1 MTRSWLHWLL
11 PAALLLNAC
20 TQAPVRLYAGPVR
33 DAASLSSI
41 ELPEQLEVAQ
51 LNGVDVPAAN
61 GMGSKGDKTLELA
74 PGRYDLLVF
83 YREIWSQGDNHEVL
97 RSDPMRF
104 VFEAAAGQRYK
115 VDYPRPGSLSE
126 AAALARSFK
135 ASITN
140 QATGQQT
147 ESEISGLA
155 FRGGLLAQVQGDH
168 TLVPAVTREAGQQV
182 VAPLSQTLA
191 PVAGATTS
199 PVAASAPESAE
210 TLPADDQL
218 LLVKG
223 WWNQASAEQR
233 RAFLEWIAAPR

>member
-1 MTRSWLHWLL
+1 MRSWFHLLL
-11 PAALLLNAC
+11 PAALLLSAC
-20 TQAPVRLYAGPVR
+20 TQAPIRLYAGPAR
-33 DAASLSSI
+33 DASAVSTIS
-41 ELPEQLEVAQ
+41 LPEQLEVAQ

-61 GMGSKGDKTLELA
+61 GMGSKGDKTLELT

-97 RSDPMRF
+97 RSDPVRF
-104 VFEAAAGQRYK
+104 VFEATAGQRYQI
-115 VDYPRPGSLSE
+115 DYPRPGSLGE
-126 AAALARSFK
+126 ATALARSFK
-135 ASITN
+135 ASISN
-140 QATGQQT
+140 PASGQRT

-155 FRGGLLAQVQGDH
+155 FRGGLLAQVQGDR

-182 VAPLSQTLA
+182 VAPLSQTPA
-191 PVAGATTS
+191 PVAGAA
-199 PVAASAPESAE
+199 PIAVPASAPESAK